1 MSADLTVSDET
12 GHVVGL
18 VQGRLQMAAFASTSL
33 VVGPVADQPTV
44 TGLDFSLAPCQHRPT
59 IRLVPLGR
67 SVLISLDTGPR
78 EPGGCDAMAVPY
90 GVHIRSDQP
99 LPMTDLVAHD
109 QNEGTNSWGLLAPTI
124 GDNRGIKVVDE
135 TGHVVAVSANPALGA
150 EQGAAG
156 ISVDRGGRPDQI
168 VVSWVADPC
177 ETTAELRLATVPSAV
192 SMTLDLAPLDPAT
205 CNGGQ
210 MRFSITLAFDVAV
223 SPDAFQVSVD
233 HVR

>member
-1 MSADLTVSDET
+1 MAPPVRFLSLSIVTLLALTGCQAAPIVTPTASPDGSSGGSDAPKIWSIKLGSEEQAMSADLTVSDET

-124 GDNRGIKVVDE
+124 GDNRGIKVV
-135 TGHVVAVSANPALGA
+135 H
-150 EQGAAG
+150 
-156 ISVDRGGRPDQI
+156 
-168 VVSWVADPC
+168 
-177 ETTAELRLATVPSAV
+177 
-192 SMTLDLAPLDPAT
+192 
-205 CNGGQ
+205 
-210 MRFSITLAFDVAV
+210 
-223 SPDAFQVSVD
+223 
-233 HVR
+233 